1 MFRRRRAVPDDEVA
15 TRQPLGGGVTRWL
28 LAAPS
33 RPGSGP
39 FGLHLGL
46 GGPGLGVAVLPPV
59 VGGVARTG
67 DGLDGDMLTA
77 ARRRELHEPA
87 GSAGQRAWFASV
99 AASGRLPPLAVE
111 VVPSCVCAVRLI
123 PAPGCLF
130 RFYRSRYVGHGEMAV
145 VIARSWW
152 RELVGGEFGGARW
165 SIGAVVFWGLGEI
178 PVGWPTPTR

>member
-1 MFRRRRAVPDDEVA
+1 VPDDEVA

-46 GGPGLGVAVLPPV
+46 GGPCRDVAVLPPV

-77 ARRRELHEPA
+77 ARRREFHEPV
-87 GSAGQRAWFASV
+87 GSAGPE
-99 AASGRLPPLAVE
+99 G
-111 VVPSCVCAVRLI
+111 
-123 PAPGCLF
+123 PGLLLL
-130 RFYRSRYVGHGEMAV
+130 RR
-145 VIARSWW
+145 
-152 RELVGGEFGGARW
+152 
-165 SIGAVVFWGLGEI
+165 
-178 PVGWPTPTR
+178 PVGYRLWRWRSCPPACALFG